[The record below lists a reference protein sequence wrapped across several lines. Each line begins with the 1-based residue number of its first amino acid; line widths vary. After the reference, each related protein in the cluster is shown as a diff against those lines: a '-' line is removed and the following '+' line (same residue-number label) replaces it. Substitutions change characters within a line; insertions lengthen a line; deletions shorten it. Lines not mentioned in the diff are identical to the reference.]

1 MSYGIDDV
9 VAALTRAAA
18 LRLEGDAGAALAA
31 IDTLLDHLP
40 HFAPALLERATLL
53 GALARYEEALID
65 CARYLSHAPD
75 NVSALQLREAL
86 LAGAVAD
93 CAAKLP
99 LAADAA
105 QVAELLYRRANAWL
119 QYGDHHRAECEYAS
133 LLAQLAAA
141 GAPPHLG
148 ALGNRGY
155 ALLALQRTAEAL
167 VPYTQLAA
175 LAPDDA
181 LAHYNRAN
189 VLKDLGRL
197 IEAEDG
203 YRRALA
209 LKNDFAEAALE
220 LAHCLLSAGDFTAG
234 WRLYGRRWQTAQLRP
249 HALRVAAPLWLG
261 ETPLENK
268 TILLWAEQG
277 LGDTIQFA
285 RFVPMVAD
293 LAGQVVVR
301 APASLVSLLQSLD
314 DRVAVI
320 PDGAPLPACDLH
332 CPLLSLPLALGVDQP
347 PSMPGARRFNV
358 DAAARERW
366 QGWLTEAG
374 GPGPRR
380 PRIGLAWAGRQT
392 GYVNRSRDV
401 PLAALWPL
409 AAIDAAFISL
419 QREVPASDAA
429 ALAQWPA
436 LIQAGA
442 LPADFMDLAA
452 LIDTLDIVVCVD
464 SVIAHLAGSLGKPV
478 MLLLRRSGEW
488 RWNCPG
494 ADGQDT
500 PWYPSLRILRQDV
513 QGDWT
518 PVLARL
524 RGELLAASIQ

>member
-1 MSYGIDDV
+1 
-9 VAALTRAAA
+9 
-18 LRLEGDAGAALAA
+18 
-31 IDTLLDHLP
+31 
-40 HFAPALLERATLL
+40 
-53 GALARYEEALID
+53 
-65 CARYLSHAPD
+65 
-75 NVSALQLREAL
+75 
-86 LAGAVAD
+86 VAD

-99 LAADAA
+99 QADNMTQA
-105 QVAELLYRRANAWL
+105 AELLYRRANAYL
-119 QYGDHHRAECEYAS
+119 QCGDHHQAEREYAA

-148 ALGNRGY
+148 ALGNRGH

-189 VLKDLGRL
+189 VLKDLERL
-197 IEAEDG
+197 AEAEQG

-234 WRLYGRRWQTAQLRP
+234 WRQYERRWQTAQLRP
-249 HALRVAAPLWLG
+249 HALNVAAPLWLG
-261 ETPLENK
+261 DAPLENK

-293 LAGQVVVR
+293 LADLAGRVVVR
-301 APASLVSLLQSLD
+301 APASLVPLLQSLD
-314 DRVAVI
+314 ERVAVI
-320 PDGAPLPACDLH
+320 ADNAPLPACDLH
-332 CPLLSLPLALGVDQP
+332 CPLLSLPLALGVTVP
-347 PSMPGARRFNV
+347 PPMPGARRFQV

-374 GPGPRR
+374 APQAR

-401 PLAALWPL
+401 ALAALWPL

-419 QREVPASDAA
+419 QREMPASDAA

-436 LIQAGA
+436 LIRAGA
-442 LPADFMDLAA
+442 LPADFLDLAA

-488 RWNCPG
+488 RWNLPG
-494 ADGQDT
+494 AGSRDT
-500 PWYPSLRILRQDV
+500 PWYPSLRILRQEV
-513 QGDWT
+513 QGDWA

-524 RGELLAASIQ
+524 RGELLVAGIQ